1 MTLTMTRADG
11 GRVEVVCGSMFS
23 GKTEELIRRL
33 RRALLGRLRVQV
45 FKPAIDTRYHDTKI
59 VSHSA
64 LALEAEVVRDP
75 RELLS
80 LVRADTEVVGV
91 DEAQFFGHELVDV
104 VQTLADRGVRVILAG
119 LDQDYLGR
127 PFEPVPQL
135 MAIAEDVTKC
145 HAVCTV
151 CGGAA
156 SRSQRVVDASHNGRI
171 QVGAAESYEARCRH
185 CFEDPE
191 KATKVIA
198 RAAG

>member
-1 MTLTMTRADG
+1 MSREEV

-33 RRALLGRLRVQV
+33 RRALLGRQRVQA
-45 FKPAIDTRYHDTKI
+45 FKPRIDDRFHESKI

-64 LALEAEVVRDP
+64 IALDAEPVHDAATLLAR
-75 RELLS
+75 
-80 LVRADTEVVGV
+80 VRADTEVVGI
-91 DEAQFFGHELVDV
+91 DEAQFFSADLVDV
-104 VQTLADRGVRVILAG
+104 VQSLADRGVRVILAG

-135 MAIAEDVTKC
+135 MAIAEEVTKC

-151 CGGAA
+151 CGGTA
-156 SRSQRVVDASHNGRI
+156 SRSQRVVDLTRDGTRI

-191 KATKVIA
+191 RACKTVT

>member
-1 MTLTMTRADG
+1 MTIMTRVEG

-33 RRALLGRLRVQV
+33 RRALLGRQRVQV
-45 FKPAIDTRYHDTKI
+45 FKPAIDNRYHDTKI

-64 LALEAEVVRDP
+64 LALEAEVV
-75 RELLS
+75 ENAQQLLS
-80 LVRADTEVVGV
+80 LVRADSEVVGV
-91 DEAQFFGHELVDV
+91 DEAQFFGPELVQV
-104 VQTLADRGVRVILAG
+104 VQQLADRGVRVILAG

-156 SRSQRVVDASHNGRI
+156 NRSQRVVDSSHSGRI
-171 QVGAAESYEARCRH
+171 QVGAAEAYEARCRQ

>member
-1 MTLTMTRADG
+1 MNRADG

-45 FKPAIDTRYHDTKI
+45 FKPAIDTRYHDSKI

-64 LALEAEVVRDP
+64 LSLEADAVHSAQ
-75 RELLS
+75 ELLS
-80 LVRADTEVVGV
+80 IVRADTEVVGI
-91 DEAQFFGHELVDV
+91 DEAQFFGMDLVEV
-104 VQTLADRGVRVILAG
+104 VQTLADRGVRVIIAG
-119 LDQDYLGR
+119 LDQDYRGR

-156 SRSQRVVDASHNGRI
+156 SRSQRVVDSSSSARV
-171 QVGAAESYEARCRH
+171 QVGAAEAYEARCRH

-191 KATKVIA
+191 KASKVIA